1 MRSAQQIGQ
10 NGLGQSGPRM
20 PQVPV
25 EQKVPL
31 INDDAKDKDQESE
44 SSTTAD
50 EESIDEESTDEEST
64 EEKTKESMVIP
75 NEVAKPKP
83 VVKSEKI
90 YTEEDVKNLK
100 DEIAFTNMNTGFLIF
115 LLVAVGCL
123 FFGMGMGMGYYPKCS
138 WEKSILSE
146 KIIVAK
152 ELMKLQGMYHHSK
165 LQQVVD
171 VLDYDFV
178 HHGVIENIKEEEL
191 IKAIF
196 KHSYND
202 PLAMNKLMN
211 LECHDE
217 HTRIYILAKCSKGNT
232 VDDIAVQCKFLYEK
246 CGII

>member
-1 MRSAQQIGQ
+1 
-10 NGLGQSGPRM
+10 M

-25 EQKVPL
+25 EQKVPP
-31 INDDAKDKDQESE
+31 INDDAKDEDQESE

-83 VVKSEKI
+83 MVKSERM

-100 DEIAFTNMNTGFLIF
+100 EVAFILAFTLMI
-115 LLVAVGCL
+115 LLVGCI
-123 FFGMGMGMGYYPKCS
+123 FFGFGYYSRCS
-138 WEKSILSE
+138 REKSVLSE

-152 ELMKLQGMYHHSK
+152 ELMKLQSMYDYSK

-178 HHGVIENIKEEEL
+178 EHGVIKNIKEEEL

-202 PLAMNKLMN
+202 PLAMDKLMK
-211 LECHDE
+211 LECHHE

-232 VDDIAVQCKFLYEK
+232 VDDIAVQCRSLYEK
-246 CGII
+246 CGMI

>member
-10 NGLGQSGPRM
+10 NGLGQSGPGM

-25 EQKVPL
+25 DQKVPP
-31 INDDAKDKDQESE
+31 INDDAKDVDQESE

-64 EEKTKESMVIP
+64 EEKTKESMVIS

-83 VVKSEKI
+83 AVKSERI

-100 DEIAFTNMNTGFLIF
+100 EEIADKVAFTLMILLI
-115 LLVAVGCL
+115 AVGCI
-123 FFGMGMGMGYYPKCS
+123 FFGIGYHSRCS
-138 WEKSILSE
+138 REKSILSE

-152 ELMKLQGMYHHSK
+152 ELMKLQGIHDHSK

-171 VLDYDFV
+171 VLNYDFV
-178 HHGVIENIKEEEL
+178 EHGVIKNIREEEL

-202 PLAMNKLMN
+202 PLAMDKLMK
-211 LECHDE
+211 LECHHE

>member
-1 MRSAQQIGQ
+1 
-10 NGLGQSGPRM
+10 M

-25 EQKVPL
+25 EQKVPP
-31 INDDAKDKDQESE
+31 INDDAKDEDQESE

-100 DEIAFTNMNTGFLIF
+100 EVAFILAFTLMI
-115 LLVAVGCL
+115 LLVGCI
-123 FFGMGMGMGYYPKCS
+123 FFGFGYYSRCS
-138 WEKSILSE
+138 REKSVLSE

-152 ELMKLQGMYHHSK
+152 ELMKLQSMYDYSK

-178 HHGVIENIKEEEL
+178 EHGAIRNIKEEEL

-202 PLAMNKLMN
+202 PLAMDKLMK
-211 LECHDE
+211 LKCHEE

-232 VDDIAVQCKFLYEK
+232 VDDIAVQCKSLYEK

>member
-1 MRSAQQIGQ
+1 MRRPQQIGQ
-10 NGLGQSGPRM
+10 NGLGLGGTGQSGPGM

-25 EQKVPL
+25 EQKVPP
-31 INDDAKDKDQESE
+31 INDDAKDVDQESE

-50 EESIDEESTDEEST
+50 EESIDEESTDEAST

-83 VVKSEKI
+83 VVKSERM

-100 DEIAFTNMNTGFLIF
+100 NEIADKVAFTLTI
-115 LLVAVGCL
+115 LLVGCI
-123 FFGMGMGMGYYPKCS
+123 FFGIGYYSKCS
-138 WEKSILSE
+138 REKSILSE

-152 ELMKLQGMYHHSK
+152 ELMKLQGIHDHSK
-165 LQQVVD
+165 LQQVAY

-178 HHGVIENIKEEEL
+178 EHGVIKNIREEEL

-202 PLAMNKLMN
+202 PLAMDKLMK
-211 LECHDE
+211 LECHHE

-232 VDDIAVQCKFLYEK
+232 VDDIAVQCRSLYEK
-246 CGII
+246 CGMI